1 MQLASMPSGTSRL
14 KSSAMAAHAPRRMTL
29 FSTASVD
36 WGRLVAVTRL
46 RESAEAD
53 GREFLLPTLNVDEAI
68 DGRRAGSDHT
78 VLFER
83 GDLGGRQSE
92 PVAVDLAV
100 VLAELRAGH
109 GVDRVGA
116 VDA

>member
-1 MQLASMPSGTSRL
+1 M
-14 KSSAMAAHAPRRMTL
+14 
-29 FSTASVD
+29 VNE
-36 WGRLVAVTRL
+36 AVVG
-46 RESAEAD
+46 SQ
-53 GREFLLPTLNVDEAI
+53 
-68 DGRRAGSDHT
+68 AGSDDA

-83 GDLGGRQSE
+83 GDVGGRQFE
-92 PVAVDLAV
+92 PVAVDLTV